1 MADVSLTTTSYAIL
15 SLLALRE
22 YSAYELIQ
30 RMERSLQFYWP
41 RAQSKLYEEP
51 KKLVAAG
58 LARAREE
65 PAGRRTRT
73 VYKITPVGRRV
84 LKSWLVAPGA
94 GPVLECE
101 ALLKTA
107 FADHGT
113 LEGLRANIEEIRA
126 ESRQVRAFGRMLRDD
141 FLAGAP
147 TFTDRLHIAVLVW
160 RFLYDWAK
168 QREAWAEFAL
178 EWIDGW
184 EDVRP
189 TSDKL
194 SAARSWFEGV
204 LAEDAERQHPGQ
216 PTDGGSLSGSRT
228 WNRVS
233 PG

>member
-1 MADVSLTTTSYAIL
+1 VADVQLTTTSYAIL

-58 LARAREE
+58 FARSREE

-73 VYKITPVGRRV
+73 VYKITPAGRRA
-84 LKSWLVAPGA
+84 LRRWLTLPGA
-94 GPVLECE
+94 GPVLEFE

-113 LEGLRANIEEIRA
+113 LSGLRANLEAVQA
-126 ESRQVRAFGRMLRDD
+126 EARQVRAFGRMLRDD

-160 RFLYDWAK
+160 HFLYDWAR
-168 QREAWAEFAL
+168 QREAWADFAL
-178 EWIDGW
+178 EWINGW
-184 EDVRP
+184 DDTSP
-189 TSDKL
+189 TPDRL
-194 SAARSWFEGV
+194 AAARSWFEQALADDNPESG
-204 LAEDAERQHPGQ
+204 LAESSRQQQGVV
-216 PTDGGSLSGSRT
+216 LR
-228 WNRVS
+228 
-233 PG
+233 

>member
-1 MADVSLTTTSYAIL
+1 VAQPSLTTTSYAIL

-30 RMERSLQFYWP
+30 RMERSLNFYWP

-58 LARAREE
+58 LARSRQE

-73 VYKITPVGRRV
+73 VYKITPAGRRA
-84 LKSWLVAPGA
+84 LKRWLSEPGA
-94 GPVLECE
+94 GPVLEFE

-113 LEGLRANIEEIRA
+113 LDGLRANIEAVLKEA
-126 ESRQVRAFGRMLRDD
+126 QETKAFGQMLAEE

-147 TFTDRLHIAVLVW
+147 TFTDRLHLAVLVW
-160 RFLYDWAK
+160 SFRYDWAA
-168 QREAWAEFAL
+168 QREAWARAAL

-184 EDVRP
+184 EDVAP
-189 TSDKL
+189 TPDKL
-194 SAARSWFEGV
+194 AAARSWFERAV
-204 LAEDAERQHPGQ
+204 LA
-216 PTDGGSLSGSRT
+216 
-228 WNRVS
+228 
-233 PG
+233 

>member
-1 MADVSLTTTSYAIL
+1 VADVQLTTTSYAIL

-58 LARAREE
+58 YARSREE

-73 VYKITPVGRRV
+73 VYTITPAGRRA
-84 LKSWLVAPGA
+84 LKRWLTTPGA
-94 GPVLECE
+94 GPVLEFE

-113 LEGLRANIEEIRA
+113 LDGLRANIEAVQA
-126 ESRQVRAFGRMLRDD
+126 EARQVRAFGRMLRED

-147 TFTDRLHIAVLVW
+147 TFTDRLHVAVLVW
-160 RFLYDWAK
+160 HFLYEWAK
-168 QREAWAEFAL
+168 QRDAWADFAL
-178 EWIDGW
+178 EWINGW
-184 EDVRP
+184 DDTDP
-189 TSDKL
+189 TPDRL
-194 SAARSWFEGV
+194 AVARAWFEQV
-204 LAEDAERQHPGQ
+204 LAD
-216 PTDGGSLSGSRT
+216 DGGEGGRSESSRQQQGVAL
-228 WNRVS
+228 N
-233 PG
+233 

>member
-1 MADVSLTTTSYAIL
+1 MADVQLTTTSYAIL

-58 LARAREE
+58 FARSREE

-73 VYKITPVGRRV
+73 VYKITPAGRRA
-84 LKSWLVAPGA
+84 LKRWLTTPGA
-94 GPVLECE
+94 GPVLEFE

-113 LEGLRANIEEIRA
+113 LSGLRANLEAVRA
-126 ESRQVRAFGRMLRDD
+126 EARQVRAFGRMLRDD

-160 RFLYDWAK
+160 HFLYDWAR
-168 QREAWAEFAL
+168 QREAWADFAL
-178 EWIDGW
+178 EWINGW
-184 EDVRP
+184 DDTKP
-189 TSDKL
+189 TPDRL
-194 SAARSWFEGV
+194 AAARSWFEQA
-204 LAEDAERQHPGQ
+204 LADDDRSEDGRSEVSGQ
-216 PTDGGSLSGSRT
+216 PNGAAYSL
-228 WNRVS
+228 
-233 PG
+233 